1 MTINYNDYYGT
12 ALNINVTDGSYR
24 YRAIKGEHTLTLYY
38 SLDVHA
44 EVPVGATC
52 TFQGETYTLI
62 DAVNLKKHHN
72 RSFEYTL
79 IMHSQQY
86 KLGKYKLKDSTGRL
100 KFTLTGKPLDF
111 LNLIVT
117 NMNNRDSGWS
127 IGSYL
132 DVPEKPIQFNH
143 VYLNAAL
150 ETVSNEFETEWEIVG
165 KTISLKKVEYNK
177 ASPLALSYGMGNGF
191 KSGVGRV
198 NEAGKMPIEILFVQ
212 GGERNIDPSKYGSQ
226 YLLLPKSKSY
236 YYQGSYYTTDATGSY
251 IQKYAALT
259 HANEDSLDLS
269 NIYPSRVGTISSV
282 VTVDATKHFYNFVDS
297 SIPVGLDYSAC
308 QISGEKMTVIFQS
321 GQLAG
326 LEFDISK
333 YTHATRTFEIV
344 PQEIGGRTMP
354 DASYI
359 PTVGMKYAIFGIQL
373 PDAYISDDWTQ
384 TGASWDMFKQ
394 AAKYLYEN
402 SEQRFTFSGM
412 LDGIWAKTNWW
423 IISSKITVGGYINFS
438 DPQFAPDGK
447 LIRITGLKDYINNP
461 YSPEIELSNSITG
474 ATIRSELGKIDAGDV
489 KIETSYKDS
498 INFTRRNFRDAMQT
512 IDLLESS
519 LLDFSHGINPM
530 TVHTM
535 SILAGDESLQFRFVN
550 SKVTPSEVALNATWN
565 NSTKKLSVAS
575 TKILQHMTIGVTTI
589 SSTHAASEYT
599 FWDMNTFLSTALT
612 AGSKSYYL
620 YAKVKRTSPFTGDF
634 ILSETPIAVYS
645 DGTYY
650 HFLTGVLNSEVEGD
664 RSFVELYG
672 FTEILPGR
680 ITTNKIVSADGKNYI
695 DFVNN
700 AARIGNDSNYIDFNS
715 GGLGKLLLKG
725 VFVQNSGGS
734 EELIGLFRG
743 VYNAG
748 YTYYKGDEVVW
759 TNAGATATYRYI
771 YATPSSGNAPSNAT
785 YWQIIAKGADGANGT
800 NGTNGAFFEYRYAKN
815 GSTTTPPAL
824 ANTDVAPSGWS
835 TTMPALSGGEYL
847 WVTVAKK
854 TADGSSLLINWGTPT
869 RITGADGAKGDSP
882 AMVFRG
888 NYDGSATYYGT
899 ATRVDCVKY
908 SGAYYIARTDAG
920 SGFSGH
926 LPTDTDYWNSFG
938 ASFESVATNLLL
950 AENATIA
957 DWTIKD
963 GKITSQAVVT
973 GGSGAPRAQF
983 DGANGK
989 LTLKSN
995 IDRYTASGGTTSVL
1009 QTLTFDSSSGEIKS
1023 EDEDNNIS
1031 IISSQGI
1038 LANRAGTQAVPYS
1051 SGMELKA
1058 AIAGLGFGNLNKSA
1072 YSDTA
1077 VMCGVYGAAS
1087 NSSATPAPTFGGYF
1101 VNLFASGLALNV
1113 TKITSGSPG
1122 TTYMNERQS
1131 IILGLHTSGVK
1142 YLYLPDKPQAEGTIV
1157 YAKQLNGGT
1166 LSFYPPSGAYI
1177 FDDSSSNAY
1186 YNATEGETLIF
1197 FSVIL
1202 NVSGTNSL
1210 CWIVNKIKF

>member
-1 MTINYNDYYGT
+1 MITINYNDYYGT
-12 ALNINVTDGSYR
+12 TLNINVTDGSYR
-24 YRAIKGEHTLTLYY
+24 YRAIKGEHILTLYY

-44 EVPVGATC
+44 EIPVGATC

-62 DAVNLKKHHN
+62 DSVNLKKYHN
-72 RSFEYTL
+72 RNFEYTL

-86 KLGKYKLKDSTGRL
+86 KLRKYKLKDSTGRL
-100 KFTLTGKPLDF
+100 KFTFTGKPQDF
-111 LNLIVT
+111 LNMIVT
-117 NMNNRDSGWS
+117 NLNNRDSGWS
-127 IGSYL
+127 VGSYIDL
-132 DVPEKPIQFNH
+132 PEKPIQFNH
-143 VYLNAAL
+143 VYLAEAL
-150 ETVSNEFETEWEIVG
+150 ETISNEFDTEWEIVG
-165 KTISLKKVEYNK
+165 EEISLKKVEYNK
-177 ASPLALSYGMGNGF
+177 ASPLALSYGLGNGF
-191 KSGVGRV
+191 ISGVGRV
-198 NEAGKMPIEILFVQ
+198 NEANSMPIEILYIQ

-226 YLLLPKSKSY
+226 YLLLPKSKLY

-259 HANEDSLDLS
+259 HANEGSLDLS
-269 NIYPSRVGTISSV
+269 NIYPSRVGTVSSV
-282 VTVDATKHFYNFVDS
+282 TVVDAGKHFYDFADS
-297 SIPVGLDYSAC
+297 SIPGGLDYNDC
-308 QISGEKMTVIFQS
+308 RITGEKWTVIFQS
-321 GQLAG
+321 GMLAG
-326 LEFDISK
+326 REFELNK
-333 YTHATRTFEIV
+333 YTHATRTFQIV
-344 PQEIGGRTMP
+344 PQELDGRIMP
-354 DASYI
+354 DSTYK
-359 PTVGMKYAIFGIQL
+359 PVTGDKYAIFGIHL
-373 PDAYISDDWTQ
+373 PNSYISDDMGQ
-384 TGASWDMFKQ
+384 TGASWEMFKQ
-394 AAKYLYEN
+394 GVKYLYEH
-402 SEQRFTFSGM
+402 SEQTFTFNGV
-412 LDGIWAKTNWW
+412 LDTIWAKTNWAT
-423 IISSKITVGGYINFS
+423 ISSKIKVGGYINFS
-438 DPQFAPDGK
+438 DPQFAPGGK

-461 YSPEIELSNSITG
+461 YSPELELSNSITG
-474 ATIRSELGKIDAGDV
+474 ATVRNELGKIDQNDV
-489 KIETSYKDS
+489 KIETTRKET
-498 INFTRRNFRDAMQT
+498 INFTRRHFRDAMQT
-512 IDLLESS
+512 IELLEGSM
-519 LLDFSHGINPM
+519 LDFSHGINPM

-535 SILAGDESLQFRFVN
+535 SVLAGDESLQFRFVN

-700 AARIGNDSNYIDFNS
+700 AARLGNDSNYIDFNS

-743 VYNAG
+743 VYDNS

-785 YWQIIAKGADGANGT
+785 YWQIVARGADGT
-800 NGTNGAFFEYRYAKN
+800 NGTDGPFFEYRYAKN
-815 GSTTTPPAL
+815 GSTTTQPSL
-824 ANTDVAPSGWS
+824 TNTDVVPSGWS
-835 TTMPALSGGEYL
+835 TTMPSLSGGEYL

-854 TADGSSLLINWGTPT
+854 SADGSSLLQNWSTPT
-869 RITGADGAKGDSP
+869 RITGSDGAKGDSP

-899 ATRVDCVKY
+899 ATRVDAVKY

-920 SGFSGH
+920 AGFSGK
-926 LPTDTDYWNSFG
+926 LPTNTDYWNSFG

-957 DWTIKD
+957 DWVIKD
-963 GKITSQAVVT
+963 GKITSQAET
-973 GGSGAPRAQF
+973 ENGSGIPRAQF
-983 DGANGK
+983 DGAGGK
-989 LTLKSN
+989 LTLKTK
-995 IDRYTASGGTTSVL
+995 ITTFTPSGVSTSKL
-1009 QTLTFDSSSGEIKS
+1009 QTLELDSEAGEITS
-1023 EDEDNNIS
+1023 EDEDNNIAK
-1031 IISSQGI
+1031 ITSQGI
-1038 LANRAGTQAVPYS
+1038 LANKAGVQAVPYS

-1113 TKITSGSPG
+1113 TKITNGSPG

-1177 FDDSSSNAY
+1177 FDDSSSNAN